1 MAKILVVDAQEGFRE
16 VLRSVLLAYGHEV
29 VTAVGGKE
37 ALQCVDSSLPSVV
50 LLDPALPDKSGLDVL
65 VKLRALAP
73 HLPVVIVSEN
83 LSAEV
88 ESLAREL
95 GVTDVLRKGLKMDVI
110 MEVVWHALQHAGKPA
125 EARPAV
131 PVAGAT
137 SEAKAATVLIVDD
150 EPEICDLVGEF
161 LSRRGYQIKT
171 SNGGEQ
177 ALGIIRKEP
186 PTLVLLDIYM
196 PGINGVEVMRRLKQ
210 DGLLLEVGV
219 IMLTASQEEP
229 LLQEAF
235 DLGAFDVLSKPVN
248 LDELELA
255 VAVKLALSAPD

>member
-37 ALQCVDSSLPSVV
+37 ALQCVESSLPSVV

-83 LSAEV
+83 LSTEV

-110 MEVVWHALQHAGKPA
+110 MEAVRRALQHAGKPA

-131 PVAGAT
+131 PVVEGGVRG
-137 SEAKAATVLIVDD
+137 AKAATILVVDD
-150 EPEICDLVGEF
+150 EPEIVELLMEF
-161 LSRRGYQIKT
+161 LERRGYRVKT
-171 SNGGEQ
+171 ATNGED
-177 ALGIIRKEP
+177 ALALVKKEP
-186 PTLVLLDIYM
+186 PDLMLLDIYM
-196 PGINGVEVMRRLKQ
+196 PGMNGVDVLRRLKAQ
-210 DGLLLEVGV
+210 QSPVGV
-219 IMLTASQEEP
+219 IMLTASQEEL
-229 LLQEAF
+229 LLQEALK
-235 DLGAFDVLSKPVN
+235 LGAFDVLSKPVN
-248 LDELELA
+248 LDEIELA
-255 VAVKLALSAPD
+255 VAVKLALIAPD

>member
-83 LSAEV
+83 LSTEV

-110 MEVVWHALQHAGKPA
+110 MEAVRRALQHAGKPA
-125 EARPAV
+125 EARPAS
-131 PVAGAT
+131 PVVEGGA
-137 SEAKAATVLIVDD
+137 EAATILVVDD
-150 EPEICDLVGEF
+150 EPEIVELLGEF
-161 LSRRGYQIKT
+161 LERRGYRVKT
-171 SNGGEQ
+171 ATNGED
-177 ALGIIRKEP
+177 ALALVKKEP
-186 PTLVLLDIYM
+186 PDLMLLDIYM
-196 PGINGVEVMRRLKQ
+196 PGMNGVDVLRRLKAQ
-210 DGLLLEVGV
+210 QSPVGV
-219 IMLTASQEEP
+219 IMLTASQEEL
-229 LLQEAF
+229 LLQEALK
-235 DLGAFDVLSKPVN
+235 LGAFDVLSKPVN
-248 LDELELA
+248 LDEIELA
-255 VAVKLALSAPD
+255 VAVKLALIAPD